1 MNLKLTLFA
10 LMVIL
15 SATISAQMKNKTGQK
30 KTVEITFSVGMHC
43 QSCKDRIEK
52 NIPMEKGV
60 KDLKVDLDKKEV
72 TVVYNPVKTTVEK
85 LKKAFQ
91 DLGYTC
97 EELKPEK
104 E

>member
-1 MNLKLTLFA
+1 
-10 LMVIL
+10 MVIL
-15 SATISAQMKNKTGQK
+15 SATISAQIKSKTDKKN
-30 KTVEITFSVGMHC
+30 TVEITFNVGMHC

-60 KDLKVDLDKKEV
+60 KDLKVDLNKKEV

-85 LKKAFQ
+85 LIKAFQ